1 MVPPISS
8 EVDLNTG
15 GSRCAYRS
23 VFADRSVSVSGLR
36 CAGGRIARALVHLCL
51 VLAFSLG
58 AVAADSWTKVFST
71 LFSEGATQGE
81 VHGRLALEG
90 SLQGIQ
96 IPETYLTV
104 TLNAPPTTFGSGT
117 DGTWSF
123 SGRLMLGSRVTTLA
137 GSIGPTGLY
146 QVDLP
151 PITLQDPG
159 TLVVKGFKS
168 VPVKR
173 SLAIQLD
180 RSVAGKPL
188 VKAAMTL
195 SWSAR
200 DTTFAPNPAVFSG
213 RLLPVTSKY
222 SDAPFRTTF
231 QMDGVQSAGLSG
243 GVATGELRSGRLLL
257 AGVAAG
263 YESFSGSL
271 PTTIFERTMSVARR
285 EQGLLLASG
294 VFATSRAGVGLSPEI
309 DFYKDGLISGRYRK
323 ADWGTSVFAKTL
335 STFSDDSTKPL
346 RGFKYVGPS
355 GRSLAPFTVSTSVK
369 TAQANL
375 GIEDL
380 VDAQGKYSAGG
391 RLGRLV
397 WDGSTL
403 SAARDGSDWI
413 LDSAAWSFDATTGFF
428 TGSFQAAGSSEG
440 REFSGVLL
448 QGGPS
453 ACVLIASD
461 GRAGGGLIAGST
473 PVFLAGGELPKEV
486 SLLAGQSADLD
497 VGAVGNDLAFEWYK
511 KSENGDWL
519 RVASELTNRFRFREV
534 DWMDGGEYRVLVY
547 PASDRSKPEAQ
558 RKKEGKQLE
567 STCKVRVLNVASKPV
582 VAWVKDPVTGV
593 EKYVVVDVE
602 IEAVRPPIFDVALTV
617 PEGMSAIRIRLSPY
631 VDQTSGLMGNKT
643 GWRYS
648 LFGGPVM
655 GASLNPSGDL
665 TLSGALFRDASDA
678 PISVQVN
685 VSEDPRVYSPA
696 TVKSGRLSVQVVK
709 PPVGIERRH
718 VVQLKS
724 GVKVIDWERFGAGTR
739 LTGVAPYVVTDALN
753 PAFVPGK
760 PTVNRNGNL
769 VLNTALMS
777 EGQYQLP
784 VMIDVAGVST
794 AVLLELECIESV
806 GGRLPEFVVRRDL
819 TTDDVGSRGVDA
831 VMSWQIGAD
840 VFRDGVLGSN
850 GYSVGSDV
858 WSFGMDIVPTGA
870 VNYADLLDAKI
881 SEIGELSIGQ
891 LPGAEFTAK
900 SFDIYV
906 VASSK
911 TGASRRGIVRLSAVQ
926 PAQII
931 SDGKFKVY
939 TGGVPSKL
947 NALPFLNGLRTPVV
961 LRDTGNLSG
970 AMQLRPNGEILGEA
984 QAVESFRAGA
994 VMRGLFD
1001 VLEPPLAINVRF
1013 LDDKTAT
1020 VVGGKVSQAWRGAMV
1035 TGFALPL
1042 GTRVAKVDSAKQTL
1056 LLSRGAE
1063 VKQGSVYPLVIEPR
1077 ALTIALDLQVQKP
1090 DADLSW
1096 RVPFA
1101 SGALRLNLSQALREG
1116 VSAGSNGSVVAGT
1129 SIAAALREAGWR
1141 FAMAEP
1147 NSAATVT
1154 DAGILEVRS
1163 GVDWADSDQVVFM
1176 VNATKSGV
1184 TKRVQVKL
1192 DRVPEQFSLSFVV
1205 PPQTTVSEGYFDLLA
1220 AVDPNL
1226 ELRKVTLVSSEA
1238 RKPSGAG
1245 MGNWSRMTSLGR
1257 VGEYVGATF
1266 TPRPLVFGSVYHTNA
1281 ADVLGLYADEGSV
1294 VFMQEQN
1301 PLLVRGLRDVEFVD
1315 GVLQSTRAGVLKTIN
1330 GEPKRGDLVQAVD
1343 SAFAAWD
1350 GTYRILDVGG
1360 VGKSWM
1366 MRPEKGDRQGFYQVL
1381 RRGRS
1386 SSKDSESAWV
1396 LVRRKP
1402 AVRVGRDLPA
1412 SFETKGRVRG
1422 LASGVLSLGSESL
1435 EVGTPLVVDGQADAS
1450 RNGLYSVASL
1460 GAQDQQWQI
1469 VKHLSGKFQG
1479 VRGRFSED
1487 CQVTPIVRKNF
1498 VVPVE
1503 EAGGF
1508 QEGDLVLGS
1517 GDVER
1522 GVYRLAGKRL
1532 FVLAKVRSDL
1542 PVSASETIRRSS
1554 VVVGLDSSRL
1564 PGKVAQAAGGSSQVV
1579 VIGEPLMVGRK
1590 VGDVLRLTL
1599 TGSGNVADNGNYRIF
1614 GEVAEFVKEAE
1625 CLQVTESEAARW
1637 GGDFIGN
1644 IYMPDRMVADSN
1656 LQVGDRVVLPRL
1668 SAARYLKTAMEQQG
1682 GTYVVLQTA
1691 SPTSAWVLA
1700 REPDRS
1706 FMDLGAL
1713 EGFSKL
1719 EHIAE
1724 GAVATVSS
1732 STVLV
1737 DGRGP
1742 VVSEWLSAMDRGV
1755 YEVRRAHRQG
1765 TGVSCLVMSQVLRL
1779 DIDQG
1784 GGVEAGRS
1792 EADSKLGGVRMN
1804 IECDVAGSVKGLVT
1818 TKDSSY
1824 VRVDSTAALRTGMTV
1839 TGPGVRRAKIEEIV
1853 DSQQVRLDS
1862 VASGSLKGT
1871 LSYEDRVTGRIQAD
1885 LLPSEL
1891 SFEVT
1896 RLPVRRGGVGL
1907 DINLEEYLGL
1917 NDGQKHQFEALG
1929 GLPPFV
1935 NAASFAKGILQSS
1948 SVPTS
1953 WVADE
1958 EVIVYRLTSGSNI
1971 SYGKIVLEFEN
1982 PIFSLKHTAV
1992 AGADPQVLQ
2001 ITELESFKEYKT
2013 RNGLVE
2019 PVQFALEVGAPPW
2032 LSLTSGGALL
2042 IDCREVTSAMTE
2054 TSFRVTFADSR
2065 VDRTDERGIGEGYLV
2080 LSVVKPQS
2088 VSSAGP
2094 LRLIAGSGSTELST
2108 SQVFGK
2114 SANRWLAPQ
2123 VQLLTS
2129 SGGLFGLDNQGRIR
2143 LTPPP
2148 GVAPAFSGAGIR
2160 MSTRSGVQPEAV
2172 ASEASIYA
2180 GEPFVMFD
2188 MIGTARSDWSYQWM
2202 KNGRPIAGATTSK
2215 LIIGREVT
2223 EGSIGSEAQV
2233 GGITLGDEGLYSL
2246 VASNGYGQSESG
2258 GVYLKVVERA
2268 IIVDPPL
2275 KAFDSV
2281 SGKPAPILTPSTQG
2295 SRVTLSVL
2303 ASGGNRAREAYIYR
2317 WYYASPDGN
2326 ENQILYDDEGGEA
2339 DGRLLDRASGW
2350 QLSIEDFSSTDVG
2363 TYRVEVLLREEEEIS
2378 ILDRPLKERSW
2389 TVWSRPVITLQPR
2402 SLFCMSNEV
2411 AVFRIQLS
2419 PEVHP
2424 SLDENV
2430 PEGFLPSS
2438 KVRWYARMNGE
2449 KRLIGSGDTAAI
2461 SGNLVTV
2468 DKLDGAIVF
2477 AEVTDPKDPSY
2488 TVVSREARLRV
2499 FDPPNRVGSENDGMA
2514 QYEMRPFTFNT
2525 GSSYYRANVAATET
2539 TVGQWKSYIED
2550 DSEVWMT
2557 SRQDVIPSSQ
2567 YSFWAKPGFAQDDNH
2582 PVVNVSWGEARD
2594 YCNWLTSRTGYRWRM
2609 MTSSEW
2615 ETLTDSKE
2623 YPWDGSWPPRA
2634 LAGNL
2639 SRSVPTLDD
2648 GYLFTSPARRFTAVE
2663 GIFGLGGNVSEWLDE
2678 PYYEKQTFG
2687 GVQYE
2692 RSFRSFVG
2700 PSWATR
2706 DRALA
2711 KTAYRGKADLGY
2723 RDNRIGFRVVA
2734 ENLDYHP
2741 IYWGTVSIGD
2751 DFTPSSQKTPSG
2763 RPLPRFQSAS
2773 NPLGGATADVV
2784 VDNGEII
2791 DVNVTA
2797 GGKGYKPGEV
2807 VRFAVEWPSLP
2818 EVSLPEME
2826 DNAIHRVK
2834 VPAVDFGESEVTWGE
2849 WSAVVSWATNNG
2861 YVFDSTPTVSGKTE
2875 QERAQQPV
2883 RSVTWW
2889 DAIKWCNAR
2898 SEMEGLT
2905 PCYYD
2910 AEGNVYR
2917 DTGRPRIFDVTLK
2930 RMVDDELR
2938 DEYVKWG
2945 ADGYRLP
2952 TEAEWEKAAR
2962 EGTQGR
2968 PFGNQ
2973 TVQGKV
2979 DLQANSTK
2987 VTLWDTSVVVKV
2999 GYSVFGKG
3007 IPDDTVVVAVSDQ
3020 GLTMSK
3026 PATVTAKKIYVEFY
3040 EFAPGRLTNTPAD
3053 VSTLK
3058 KSSYGLRGVLGNVR
3072 EWCWDWYA
3080 GYDLTVNASYRGTDY
3095 DSASKPA
3102 RYSLSP
3108 ASGVATV
3115 GVSFAGY
3122 LTAGRRI
3129 ITGIDDVTRL
3139 RSGMAV
3145 SGLGIPRGAVIRSVD
3160 SLSQVTLSLAATVTT
3175 PSDFTAGDFISGV
3188 TLDTQIPDQMP
3199 GSVKVVVDEG
3209 HGYRNGDTIMFRAVL
3224 HPELNGTYEGIT
3236 VLDSS
3241 TFIFSW
3247 MNRTGQDVDPLSDF
3261 VDGTVTKL
3269 MSQRVFRGG
3278 YWNSASA
3285 KESRVFERHREPSIS
3300 VAYATSQALAATY
3313 NTNGAGELVGD
3324 GVLQVDGFT
3333 PFVGD
3338 RILVKDQADA
3348 SSNGIYVVKNLGS
3361 QISSFTLIRD
3371 VALDE
3376 SADFTNPSRQWAAV
3390 RDGSQNAKTVWKA
3403 DVAGVFQVGITPVVY
3418 SQRPGYSSDQLGFRV
3433 VRLRN

>member
-1 MVPPISS
+1 MF
-8 EVDLNTG
+8 G
-15 GSRCAYRS
+15 
-23 VFADRSVSVSGLR
+23 
-36 CAGGRIARALVHLCL
+36 ARV
-51 VLAFSLG
+51 
-58 AVAADSWTKVFST
+58 
-71 LFSEGATQGE
+71 E
-81 VHGRLALEG
+81 
-90 SLQGIQ
+90 
-96 IPETYLTV
+96 
-104 TLNAPPTTFGSGT
+104 
-117 DGTWSF
+117 
-123 SGRLMLGSRVTTLA
+123 TLA
-137 GSIGPTGLY
+137 GAIGPTGLY
-146 QVDLP
+146 RVDLP
-151 PITLQDPG
+151 VITLQDPG
-159 TLVVKGFKS
+159 TLVGKGFKS

-188 VKAAMTL
+188 VKAAMTF

-213 RLLPVTSKY
+213 RLLPVTASY
-222 SDAPFRTTF
+222 GDASLRSTF

-263 YESFSGSL
+263 YESFSASL
-271 PTTIFERTMSVARR
+271 PTTIFERAMSVARR
-285 EQGLLLASG
+285 DGGVVLARG
-294 VFATSRAGVGLSPEI
+294 VFATSKAGVGMSPEI
-309 DFYKDGLISGRYRK
+309 DFYRDGSIEGRYRK
-323 ADWGTSVFAKTL
+323 ADWGTKVVAKTV
-335 STFSDDSTKPL
+335 SSFSDDTIRGL
-346 RGFKYVGPS
+346 VGFKYVGLVNQV
-355 GRSLAPFTVSTSVK
+355 LAPFALSSRVT
-369 TAQANL
+369 TAQATIGL
-375 GIEDL
+375 EDL
-380 VDAQGKYSAGG
+380 VDSQGTFSAGG
-391 RLGRLV
+391 RVGKLIWNGSALTASG
-397 WDGSTL
+397 DGTEWSL
-403 SAARDGSDWI
+403 SSALSFNAA
-413 LDSAAWSFDATTGFF
+413 TGFF
-428 TGSFQAAGSSEG
+428 TGSYQASRGGEG
-440 REFSGVLL
+440 RAFSGVLL
-448 QGGPS
+448 QSGPM
-453 ACVLIASD
+453 ACVLISDD
-461 GRAGGGLIAGST
+461 GRMGSGVVAGSQ
-473 PVFLAGGELPKEV
+473 PVFLAGGDLPKELT
-486 SLLAGQSADLD
+486 LLAGQSVDMD
-497 VGAVGNDLAFEWYK
+497 VGAVGDDLVFEWYK
-511 KSENGDWL
+511 RSEQGDWL
-519 RVASELTNRFRFREV
+519 RVASESTSRFRFREV
-534 DWMDGGEYRVLVY
+534 DWMDGGDYRVLVY
-547 PASDRSKPEAQ
+547 PASDRSKTEAQ
-558 RKKEGKQLE
+558 RKKGGKQLE

-582 VAWVKDPVTGV
+582 VAWVRDPVTGV

-631 VDQTSGLMGNKT
+631 VDQTSGLMGSKA

-648 LFGGPVM
+648 LVGGPVL
-655 GASLNPSGDL
+655 GASLNQSGDL

-709 PPVGIERRH
+709 PPIGIERRH

-724 GVKVIDWERFGAGTR
+724 GMKVIDWERFGAGTR
-739 LTGVAPYVVTDALN
+739 LTGVAPYVVTDTLN
-753 PAFVPGK
+753 PAFVPGN

-769 VLNTALMS
+769 VLNTALMR
-777 EGQYQLP
+777 EGRYQLP

-794 AVLLELECIESV
+794 AVILELECIDSV

-858 WSFGMDIVPTGA
+858 WSFAMDVVPTGA

-881 SEIGELSIGQ
+881 SEQGELSIGQ

-939 TGGVPSKL
+939 TGGAPSKL

-970 AMQLRPNGEILGEA
+970 AMQLRPNGEISGES
-984 QAVESFRAGA
+984 QAFESFRSGA

-1001 VLEPPLAINVRF
+1001 VLEPPLVINARF

-1020 VVGGKVSQAWRGAMV
+1020 VVGGKVSEDWRGATV
-1035 TGFALPL
+1035 TGSAFPL

-1056 LLSRGAE
+1056 LLTRGAE
-1063 VKQGSVYPLVIEPR
+1063 VKPGSVYPLLIEPR
-1077 ALTIALDLQVQKP
+1077 ALTIAVDLQVQKP

-1096 RVPFA
+1096 RVPFS
-1101 SGALRLNLSQALREG
+1101 SGALRLNLSQALKDG
-1116 VSAGSNGSVVAGT
+1116 ASAGSNGSVVAGT

-1147 NSAATVT
+1147 NSAATVSE
-1154 DAGILEVRS
+1154 AGIFEVRA
-1163 GVDWADSDQVVFM
+1163 GVDWTDSNQVVFM
-1176 VNATKSGV
+1176 VNATRAGV
-1184 TKRVQVKL
+1184 TKRVQIKL

-1205 PPQTTVSEGYFDLLA
+1205 PPLTTVSEGYFDLLA
-1220 AVDPNL
+1220 AVDPDL
-1226 ELRKVTLVSSEA
+1226 ELRKVALVSSEA

-1245 MGNWSRMTSLGR
+1245 MGNWTRMTLLGR

-1266 TPRPLVFGSVYHTNA
+1266 TPRPLVFGPVYHTNA
-1281 ADVLGLYADEGSV
+1281 ADILGLYADEGSV

-1315 GVLQSTRAGVLKTIN
+1315 GALRSTRAGVLKTIN

-1343 SAFAAWD
+1343 SAFADWD
-1350 GTYRILDVGG
+1350 GTYRVLDVGG

-1366 MRPEKGDRQGFYQVL
+1366 MRPEKDDRQGFYQVL
-1381 RRGRS
+1381 KRGRS
-1386 SSKDSESAWV
+1386 SMKDSESAWV
-1396 LVRRKP
+1396 LVGRKR
-1402 AVRVGRDLPA
+1402 AVRVGRNLPA
-1412 SFETKGRVRG
+1412 SFDAKGRLRG
-1422 LASGVLSLGSESL
+1422 LTSGVLSLGSESL
-1435 EVGTPLVVDGQADAS
+1435 EVGTPLVVDGQEDVS

-1460 GAQDQQWQI
+1460 GALDQQWQI

-1479 VRGRFSED
+1479 VRGRVSED
-1487 CQVTPIVRKNF
+1487 CQVTPTVRKNF
-1498 VVPVE
+1498 VIPVE
-1503 EAGGF
+1503 DAGGF

-1532 FVLAKVRSDL
+1532 FVLAKVRSDS
-1542 PVSASETIRRSS
+1542 PVSASETIRRSN
-1554 VVVGLDSSRL
+1554 VVVGLNSSRL

-1590 VGDVLRLTL
+1590 VGDVVRLTL

-1625 CLQVTESEAARW
+1625 CLQVTESEAARL
-1637 GGDFIGN
+1637 GGGFIGN

-1668 SAARYLKTAMEQQG
+1668 SDARYSKTAMEQQG

-1691 SPTSAWVLA
+1691 SLSSAWVLA

-1706 FMDLGAL
+1706 FVDLGGLA
-1713 EGFSKL
+1713 GFAKL

-1724 GAVATVSS
+1724 GAVATGSS
-1732 STVLV
+1732 SKLLV

-1742 VVSEWLSAMDRGV
+1742 VVSEWLSAMDRGI

-1765 TGVSCLVMSQVLRL
+1765 NGVTCLVMSQVLRL
-1779 DIDQG
+1779 AIDQG
-1784 GGVEAGRS
+1784 GGVEASRS
-1792 EADSKLGGVRMN
+1792 EAESKLAGVRMN

-1917 NDGQKHQFEALG
+1917 SDGQKHQFEALG

-1935 NAASFAKGILQSS
+1935 NATAFAKGILQSS

-1958 EVIVYRLTSGSNI
+1958 EVMVYRLTSGSNI
-1971 SYGKIVLEFEN
+1971 SYGKIVLEFED

-2001 ITELESFKEYKT
+2001 IKELESFKQYKA
-2013 RNGLVE
+2013 RNGLVD

-2054 TSFRVTFADSR
+2054 KSFRVTFADSR

-2088 VSSAGP
+2088 VSTAGP

-2108 SQVFGK
+2108 SQVLGK

-2123 VQLLTS
+2123 VQLLTA

-2148 GVAPAFSGAGIR
+2148 GVAPTFSGAGIR

-2172 ASEASIYA
+2172 AGEASIYA
-2180 GEPFVMFD
+2180 GEPLVMFD

-2202 KNGRPIAGATTSK
+2202 KNGRPIAGATSAK
-2215 LIIGREVT
+2215 LIIGRDVT
-2223 EGSIGSEAQV
+2223 EGNIGSEAQV
-2233 GGITLGDEGLYSL
+2233 GGITLTDEGLYSL
-2246 VASNGYGQSESG
+2246 VASNGYGQAESG

-2268 IIVDPPL
+2268 FIVDPSL
-2275 KAFDSV
+2275 KAFDPV

-2326 ENQILYDDEGGEA
+2326 ENQIPYDDEGGEA
-2339 DGRLLDRASGW
+2339 DGRLLDRAAGW
-2350 QLSIEDFSSTDVG
+2350 QLIIEDFSSADVG

-2378 ILDRPLKERSW
+2378 ILDRPMKERSW
-2389 TVWSRPVITLQPR
+2389 TVWMRPVITLQPR
-2402 SLFCMSNEV
+2402 SLFCMANEV

-2424 SLDENV
+2424 SLDGNV

-2438 KVRWYARMNGE
+2438 NVRWYALMNGE

-2461 SGNLVTV
+2461 SGDLVTV

-2477 AEVTDPKDPSY
+2477 AEVTDPKDPGY
-2488 TVVSREARLRV
+2488 MVVSREARLRV
-2499 FDPPNRVGSENDGMA
+2499 FNPPNRVGSENDGMA
-2514 QYEMRPFTFNT
+2514 LYEMRPFTFNS

-2539 TVGQWKSYIED
+2539 TVGQWKFYIED

-2678 PYYEKQTFG
+2678 PYYEKRTFG

-2711 KTAYRGKADLGY
+2711 KTAYRGKADSGY
-2723 RDNRIGFRVVA
+2723 RDNRVGFRVVA

-2763 RPLPRFQSAS
+2763 RPLPRFESAS
-2773 NPLGGATADVV
+2773 NPRGGATAEVV
-2784 VDNGEII
+2784 MDSGDII

-2826 DNAIHRVK
+2826 DNALHRVK

-2849 WSAVVSWATNNG
+2849 WSAVVSWASNNG

-2875 QERAQQPV
+2875 QERAKQPV

-2917 DTGRPRIFDVTLK
+2917 DTGRPRIFDATLR

-2962 EGTQGR
+2962 EGTQGL

-2973 TVQGKV
+2973 TVQRLV
-2979 DLQANSTK
+2979 DLQANSTE
-2987 VTLWDTSVVVKV
+2987 VALQDTSVVKV

-3007 IPDDTVVVAVSDQ
+3007 IPDDTVIVAVRD
-3020 GLTMSK
+3020 GVFTMSE
-3026 PATVTAKKIYVEFY
+3026 PATVTARIEVAFY
-3040 EFAPGRLTNTPAD
+3040 EFALGRLTNTPAD

-3058 KSSYGLRGVLGNVR
+3058 KSSYGLRGVLGNVQ

-3102 RYSLSP
+3102 RYSVSP

-3122 LTAGRRI
+3122 LTAGRKT

-3160 SLSQVTLSLAATVTT
+3160 SLSQVTLSLAATITT

-3247 MNRTGQDVDPLSDF
+3247 TNRTGQDVDPISDF

-3278 YWNSASA
+3278 HWNSASA
-3285 KESRVFERHREPSIS
+3285 KESRVFQRHREPSIS

-3418 SQRPGYSSDQLGFRV
+3418 SQRPGYSSDELGFRV